1 MTDSKLLNK
10 SSSFSSQES
19 IFKDSST
26 SIGLLRSK
34 SHQTLLLELQNPP
47 QATKSILQDT
57 QKHGNTTQSLK
68 YTLYHGS
75 INDSDT
81 TKSEKVKDFK
91 KINFQSQ
98 TVEQSGNKPE
108 QSLSKKESIQFQPT
122 IRESEESSRK
132 PILKSAEVDLNL
144 SPQIT
149 VYDEINETHINLN
162 LETKKESQ
170 VISTSTVSRF
180 FSNKKASILENVEDS
195 TTPTKRKHQVDI
207 KAKKTD
213 INILDDFVSSPESK
227 NIKRNSKVGN
237 RSVQNQS
244 YHMGVNLESL
254 STNINKNNQNDPS
267 NSTDFIETSKGTTTE
282 TVDAGGTVQNNI
294 DSDEPICPICFDL
307 FSTLNSKRAVSLKC
321 GHAFCKSC
329 IYNWFGIKGNVN
341 KMIYRTKMKI
351 NDKSC
356 PKCNKK
362 SSYKDFR
369 IIYPSCL
376 VAADEEK
383 FRDATKKIEELQNTC
398 ASNKTLINNMDSE
411 LRGKRMEIA
420 ILRQSLESINKK
432 YIKALSEIESLKTKL
447 ETKDKQQDFESR
459 HVDISDSKVIEESMN
474 LEYINYLDNFGRNT
488 NNTSQ
493 EFKTETDESFE
504 ASFSSEKTNFVV
516 DIRKEKILD
525 QLRIEETN
533 CLELVDTNMNLPI
546 LQVKYPQEQI
556 YILACSTTK
565 TEPGSLSF
573 LLCQS
578 KDLNCEIE
586 LNQNSFFVLSRS
598 ELLKHQRPLKAIGIS
613 PNILYNDPKTN
624 NNNKLLLVSSSIDSL
639 VVTCVTTNMDDHK
652 VGTETIFNHC
662 FSSCIWCIQF
672 DAKNNGIF
680 YAGTSGFSIK
690 CFDFSTLLN
699 GDHRHET
706 QVISLPK
713 NNGDGKIKSD
723 CTNQF
728 RCNVT
733 DVLNR
738 ELNKESSIIG
748 YSPIHS
754 IEILYLD
761 KDDNEGDVDTN
772 LQDNR
777 YLVAAN
783 FDHIFLVFLGS
794 TNENTHCLADA
805 PKNMQIS
812 FMMYDKRTHLFLVSY
827 KAMRQQYIP
836 KTLNGDTK
844 SLKIRKFNS
853 DFGYN
858 SQLNN
863 LENVENYHV
872 LYKLKISDDK
882 YEFLDH
888 CSLEL
893 EFPSSNLPTLVFGF
907 DKAII
912 FSIWDKSKSIEIP
925 FCAVYEKTKGEIVFY
940 KTIECFERT
949 NSLQLENGIKILD
962 MSFDSPGDTKYY
974 TTFALLTNQSF
985 TTFKL
990 QLEHDNLQVE

>member
-213 INILDDFVSSPESK
+213 SAHKVQKDVTMKTELLPTHSKKRIRQESSNNHNHKNNDIKNTDKVNILDDFVSSPESK

-282 TVDAGGTVQNNI
+282 TMDAGDTAQNNI

-329 IYNWFGIKGNVN
+329 IYNW
-341 KMIYRTKMKI
+341 
-351 NDKSC
+351 
-356 PKCNKK
+356 
-362 SSYKDFR
+362 
-369 IIYPSCL
+369 
-376 VAADEEK
+376 
-383 FRDATKKIEELQNTC
+383 
-398 ASNKTLINNMDSE
+398 
-411 LRGKRMEIA
+411 
-420 ILRQSLESINKK
+420 
-432 YIKALSEIESLKTKL
+432 ALSDIESLKTKL